1 MDIARLERVGEYS
14 GGRMEWTGE
23 RFEDLVYLILF
34 EDDFYIGST
43 SNIRR
48 RFSQYIADLTH
59 NKYKNEKLQAAFNK
73 TESFSVYCL
82 EWVKERADL
91 TKREKFYIDSLS
103 PSLNI
108 IAPPKIVRKES
119 PISHKV
125 KEILRRKGL
134 TVQDLADYMGI
145 SRASLVRSLKENT
158 TVKRIQEIAVALGVD
173 VCDIIRKE
181 PVFVCSH
188 CGKPLNIKI
197 E

>member
-1 MDIARLERVGEYS
+1 MDVSSLEKVGEYS

-23 RFEDLVYLILF
+23 RFEDLVYLIKF
-34 EDDFYIGST
+34 NEGFYIGST
-43 SNIRR
+43 TNIRR
-48 RFSQYIADLTH
+48 RFSQYVADLTH
-59 NKYKNEKLQAAFNK
+59 KKYKNEKLQAAFDK
-73 TESFSVYCL
+73 TESFSVFCL
-82 EWVKERADL
+82 EWVKERAEI

-108 IAPPKIVRKES
+108 ISPPKTVRKET

-125 KEILRRKGL
+125 KEVLRRKGL
-134 TVQDLADYMGI
+134 TVQDLAEYLGI
-145 SRASLVRSLKENT
+145 SRASLVRSLKDNI
-158 TVKRIQEIAVALGVD
+158 TVTRLQDIAAALGVD

-188 CGKPLNIKI
+188 CGKPLNIRI

>member
-1 MDIARLERVGEYS
+1 MDVSSLEKVGEYS

-23 RFEDLVYLILF
+23 RFEDLVYLIKF
-34 EDDFYIGST
+34 DEGFYIGST
-43 SNIRR
+43 TNIRR
-48 RFSQYIADLTH
+48 RFSQYVADLTH
-59 NKYKNEKLQAAFNK
+59 KKYKNEKLQAAFDK

-82 EWVKERADL
+82 EWVKERAEI

-108 IAPPKIVRKES
+108 ISPPKTVRKES

-125 KEILRRKGL
+125 KEVLRRKGL
-134 TVQDLADYMGI
+134 TVQDLAEYLGI
-145 SRASLVRSLKENT
+145 SRASLVRSLKDNI
-158 TVKRIQEIAVALGVD
+158 TVTRLQDIAAALGVD
-173 VCDIIRKE
+173 VCDIIRKD

-188 CGKPLNIKI
+188 CGKPLNIRI

>member
-1 MDIARLERVGEYS
+1 MDVSSLEKVGEYS

-23 RFEDLVYLILF
+23 RFEDLVYLIKF
-34 EDDFYIGST
+34 DEGFYIGST
-43 SNIRR
+43 TNIRR
-48 RFSQYIADLTH
+48 RFSQYVADLTH
-59 NKYKNEKLQAAFNK
+59 KKYKNEKLQAAFDK
-73 TESFSVYCL
+73 TESFSVFCL
-82 EWVKERADL
+82 EWVKERAEI

-108 IAPPKIVRKES
+108 ISPPKTVRKES

-125 KEILRRKGL
+125 KEVLRRKGL
-134 TVQDLADYMGI
+134 TVQDLAEYLGI
-145 SRASLVRSLKENT
+145 SRASLVRSLKDNIT
-158 TVKRIQEIAVALGVD
+158 LTRLQDIAAALGVD

-188 CGKPLNIKI
+188 CGKPLNIRI

>member
-1 MDIARLERVGEYS
+1 MDVSSLEKVGEYS

-23 RFEDLVYLILF
+23 RFEDLVYLIKF
-34 EDDFYIGST
+34 DEGFYIGST
-43 SNIRR
+43 TNIRR
-48 RFSQYIADLTH
+48 RFSQYVADLTH
-59 NKYKNEKLQAAFNK
+59 KKYKNEKLQAAFDK

-82 EWVKERADL
+82 EWVKERAEI

-108 IAPPKIVRKES
+108 ISPPKTVRKES

-134 TVQDLADYMGI
+134 TVQDLAESLGI
-145 SRASLVRSLKENT
+145 SRTSLVRSLKDNI
-158 TVKRIQEIAVALGVD
+158 TVTRLQDIAAALGVD

>member
-1 MDIARLERVGEYS
+1 MDVSSLEKVGEYS

-23 RFEDLVYLILF
+23 RFEDLVYLIKF
-34 EDDFYIGST
+34 DEGFYIGST
-43 SNIRR
+43 TNIRR
-48 RFSQYIADLTH
+48 RFSQYVADLTH
-59 NKYKNEKLQAAFNK
+59 KKYKNEKLQAAFDK
-73 TESFSVYCL
+73 AESFSVYCL
-82 EWVKERADL
+82 EWVKERAEI

-108 IAPPKIVRKES
+108 ISPPKTVRKES

-134 TVQDLADYMGI
+134 TVQDLAESLGI
-145 SRASLVRSLKENT
+145 SRASLVRSLKDNI
-158 TVKRIQEIAVALGVD
+158 TVTRLQDIAAALGVD

-188 CGKPLNIKI
+188 CGKPLNIRI

>member
-1 MDIARLERVGEYS
+1 MDVSSLEKVGEYS

-23 RFEDLVYLILF
+23 RFEDLVYLIKF
-34 EDDFYIGST
+34 DEGFYIGST
-43 SNIRR
+43 TNIRR
-48 RFSQYIADLTH
+48 RFSQYVADLTH
-59 NKYKNEKLQAAFNK
+59 KKYKNEKLQAAFDK
-73 TESFSVYCL
+73 AESFSVYCL
-82 EWVKERADL
+82 EWVKERAEI

-108 IAPPKIVRKES
+108 ISPPKTVRKES

-134 TVQDLADYMGI
+134 TVQDLAEYLGI
-145 SRASLVRSLKENT
+145 SRASLVRSLKDNI
-158 TVKRIQEIAVALGVD
+158 TVTRLQDIAAALGVD

-188 CGKPLNIKI
+188 CGKPLNIRI

>member
-1 MDIARLERVGEYS
+1 MDVSSLGKVGEYS

-23 RFEDLVYLILF
+23 KFEDLVYLIKF
-34 EDDFYIGST
+34 DEGFYIGST
-43 SNIRR
+43 TNIRR
-48 RFSQYIADLTH
+48 RFSQYVADLTH
-59 NKYKNEKLQAAFNK
+59 KKYKNEKLQAAFDK
-73 TESFSVYCL
+73 AESFSVYCL
-82 EWVKERADL
+82 EWVKERAEI

-108 IAPPKIVRKES
+108 ISPPKTVRKES

-134 TVQDLADYMGI
+134 TVQDLAEYLGI
-145 SRASLVRSLKENT
+145 SRASLVRSLKDNI
-158 TVKRIQEIAVALGVD
+158 TVTRLQDIAAALGVD

-188 CGKPLNIKI
+188 CGKPLNIRI

>member
-1 MDIARLERVGEYS
+1 MDVLSLEKVGEYS
-14 GGRMEWTGE
+14 GGRMEWTGD
-23 RFEDLVYLILF
+23 RFEDLVYLIQF
-34 EDDFYIGST
+34 DEDFYIGST
-43 SNIRR
+43 TNIRR

-59 NKYKNEKLQAAFNK
+59 KKYKNEKLQAAFNK
-73 TESFSVYCL
+73 TESFSVFCL
-82 EWVKERADL
+82 EWVKEREEI
-91 TKREKFYIDSLS
+91 TKREKFYIDLLS

-108 IAPPKIVRKES
+108 ISPPKTARKEN

-134 TVQDLADYMGI
+134 TVQDLAEYLGI
-145 SRASLVRSLKENT
+145 SRASLVRSLKDNI
-158 TVKRIQEIAVALGVD
+158 TVTRLQDIASALGVD

-188 CGKPLNIKI
+188 CGKPLNIRI